1 MLHEMFQKNASKFAR
16 LMKYENPNTTVK
28 FICFSPDKSPGSVS
42 TFPKYMANFEA
53 FHWNISSSI
62 KTSHF

>member
-1 MLHEMFQKNASKFAR
+1 MKCSRKNASKFAR
-16 LMKYENPNTTVK
+16 LMKYENSNTVK
-28 FICFSPDKSPGSVS
+28 FICFSPNKSPRSIS

-62 KTSHF
+62 KISHF

>member
-1 MLHEMFQKNASKFAR
+1 MKCSRKNASKFAR
-16 LMKYENPNTTVK
+16 LMKYENPNTVK
-28 FICFSPDKSPGSVS
+28 FICFSPDKSPGSIS